1 MKFSPRVLSLALVLG
16 LVGAG
21 AGYSCVSWNS
31 DLGLDFWNAPLKD
44 DLAQQEQV
52 RLALNLRDV
61 VVLNRIAVEI
71 QEIVQAVVAGRLSL
85 LEAAAR
91 FHKLNSGEAKL
102 MADLR
107 REYPSA
113 NDDECMCRN
122 VIAYVKHHLGD
133 DRHPLPG
140 NCRRNSTKCSP
151 LAPSICCPFR
161 RTPISWPCP
170 VKTAR
175 THVSRRFAGV
185 PATPQSNATLG

>member
-21 AGYSCVSWNS
+21 ASYSCMSWQS
-31 DLGLDFWNAPLKD
+31 DLGLDFWNAPALKD

-52 RLALNLRDV
+52 RLALNLSDV
-61 VVLNRIAVEI
+61 VVLNRIAAK

-85 LEAAAR
+85 LEAAAQ
-91 FHKLNSGEAKL
+91 FHKLNCGEAKL

-122 VIAYVKHHLGD
+122 LIAYVKHHLAD
-133 DRHPLPG
+133 DRHPLPRQLQAELDHLLVTG
-140 NCRRNSTKCSP
+140 DVHLPP
-151 LAPSICCPFR
+151 LPSD
-161 RTPISWPCP
+161 
-170 VKTAR
+170 A
-175 THVSRRFAGV
+175 
-185 PATPQSNATLG
+185 N